1 MKRYIFASVFLIQAV
16 TLFARNELKNPDS
29 IIHAKKFEY
38 FFYLQSG
45 TLIGCNECSKGKE
58 LTFSGATVHGVKVGK
73 RLRVG
78 AGLGYDS
85 FYGWNTLP
93 VFGSASWDLFARKNA
108 FFVQFNYGGALK
120 SWKYSQYDY
129 NEYGFQGS
137 EGGRMINP
145 MVGYRVRYHDVSLAL
160 MAGYKYQR
168 ISSYYEYPYYYWDPL
183 QGQIMGE
190 PTTTTMVQEMNRFM
204 LSISMG
210 WK

>member
-1 MKRYIFASVFLIQAV
+1 MRALITISILLIQAIALAQGSV
-16 TLFARNELKNPDS
+16 EKPDS
-29 IIHAKKFEY
+29 LVSTKKFEY
-38 FFYLQSG
+38 FFYIQSG
-45 TLIGCNECSKGKE
+45 TLVGCNECSKGKE
-58 LTFSGATVHGVKVGK
+58 LTFSGATVQGVKIGK

-85 FYGWNTLP
+85 YYGWNIMP

-108 FFVQFNYGGALK
+108 FFVQFNYGGSLK
-120 SWKYSQYDY
+120 SWKYSQY
-129 NEYGFQGS
+129 NNEEYGFQGS

-145 MVGYRVRYHDVSLAL
+145 MIGYRVRYHEVSIAL

-168 ISSYYEYPYYYWDPL
+168 IASFYEYPSYYWDPL

-190 PTTTTMVQEMNRFM
+190 PTTTTMLQEMNRFM
-204 LSISMG
+204 VSMSIG